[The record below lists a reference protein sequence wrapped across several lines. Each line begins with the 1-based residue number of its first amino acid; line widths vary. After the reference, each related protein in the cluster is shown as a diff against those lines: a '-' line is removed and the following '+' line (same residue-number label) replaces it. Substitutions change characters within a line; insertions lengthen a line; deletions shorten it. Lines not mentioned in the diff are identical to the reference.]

1 MVVMK
6 AWKGINVK
14 KTAEK
19 NETYEAKAKAR
30 YEEQRREF
38 LGKNEEYERIQ
49 RVRRLTYYAFG
60 EIDSDKRP
68 GYI

>member
-49 RVRRLTYYAFG
+49 RVRRLTY
-60 EIDSDKRP
+60 
-68 GYI
+68 